1 MITIFTG
8 NPVLSQSWYELQ
20 NGMIWRDAEL
30 VQKPVGC
37 VCGNNSVFSNTTVCL
52 GKELVKRFF
61 FGEFSRV
68 WAPVCDV
75 VCFAACRTLRERSWN
90 SEGKLKSKLTKI
102 IMMIATTQ
110 YKTRFY
116 QITEK
121 SQFFTH
127 NSIICS
133 GEFVTWCR
141 SQLLCCQFCSK
152 QRNMAAKAL
161 WGERS
166 EIF

>member
-1 MITIFTG
+1 METTQSFPILQF
-8 NPVLSQSWYELQ
+8 VLGRNLSR
-20 NGMIWRDAEL
+20 G
-30 VQKPVGC
+30 
-37 VCGNNSVFSNTTVCL
+37 
-52 GKELVKRFF
+52 FF
-61 FGEFSRV
+61 WEFSRV

-102 IMMIATTQ
+102 IMMIATQ
-110 YKTRFY
+110 YKTRLY

-166 EIF
+166 EIFYSMWKKGWNEFLKAFLKRGVCNVSFVSTVFSR